1 MNPNIGKLDPKT
13 VSCNFIGYLEK
24 SKGFRFYCLERHTKF
39 VETRHTVFLKEQ
51 MVKGSMVAQEI
62 DLEEK
67 RVCVPTPMIEEPFF
81 SLPVAAAAPTI
92 PDIVMPT
99 PVVSSPAVET
109 NVDREPVLQDP
120 TEPIAADEG
129 EPQQPQENN
138 VPQVEVQNVPE
149 VEAPRRSQR
158 VRRSAIS
165 SDYKVYNT

>member
-1 MNPNIGKLDPKT
+1 
-13 VSCNFIGYLEK
+13 
-24 SKGFRFYCLERHTKF
+24 
-39 VETRHTVFLKEQ
+39 
-51 MVKGSMVAQEI
+51 MVRGSMVAREI

-81 SLPVAAAAPTI
+81 SLPVAAAPTIPDIVMPAPAAASTI

-99 PVVSSPAVET
+99 PVVSCPAVAT
-109 NVDREPVLQDP
+109 NDNREPVLQDP
-120 TEPIAADEG
+120 TEPIATDEG

-149 VEAPRRSQR
+149 VEAPRWSQR

-165 SDYKVYNT
+165 SDYKVYNTEESHMEGDPTSYEEAMRSSLIKMAGSYEG